1 MFALQKIFAAAMI
14 IVNTEIAA
22 SKAGAELGIF
32 GLPMAAVIRATGYA
46 QAGMVAGMALG
57 GMAHDG
63 INSVPEDGTWLLKK
77 GERVTTADTSAKL
90 DRTLESVSQQASN
103 GGGAPIVNL
112 YEDKSKA
119 GQVESRQQDDRRVI
133 DIWVADL
140 LGDGKA
146 QKAMSRKFGLQPVGA

>member
-1 MFALQKIFAAAMI
+1 MI
-14 IVNTEIAA
+14 IANTEIAA

-32 GLPMAAVIRATGYA
+32 GLPLAAVIRATGYA
-46 QAGMVAGMALG
+46 NAGMVAGMGLA

-63 INSVPEDGTWLLKK
+63 IDSVPETGSWLLKK
-77 GERVTTADTSAKL
+77 GERVTTSETSAKL
-90 DRTLESVSQQASN
+90 DRTLENVSRQSN
-103 GGGAPIVNL
+103 SGGEPIVNL

-140 LGDGKA
+140 MGDGKA
-146 QKAMSRKFGLQPVGA
+146 QKAMSRKFGLQPVGV